1 MFEMPHWEQMFVPAM
16 SLVELFLRGSLI
28 YLGLVVLFR
37 ILPNRQ
43 AGNVGFSDLL
53 LVVLIGD
60 AAQNAMGSE
69 YRSVTEGLLLVSTLI
84 FWDYAVDWLNYHVP
98 WLRPWL
104 VTRPILLIRDGTV
117 QEHNLREELITREE
131 LLSQLRQQGIE
142 RPEQV
147 REAKIESSGKVS
159 VIKAGSKRS
168 RRKNKP

>member
-1 MFEMPHWEQMFVPAM
+1 M
-16 SLVELFLRGSLI
+16 SLAEVFLRGSLI

-60 AAQNAMGSE
+60 AAQNGMGSE
-69 YRSVTEGLLLVSTLI
+69 YHSVTEGLLLVSTLI
-84 FWDYAVDWLNYHVP
+84 FWDYALDWLNYHVP
-98 WLRPWL
+98 GLRLWL

-117 QEHNLREELITREE
+117 QERNLREELITREE
-131 LLSQLRQQGIE
+131 LVSQLRQQGIE

-147 REAKIESSGKVS
+147 HEAKIESSGKVS
-159 VIKAGSKRS
+159 VIKAESKRS
-168 RRKNKP
+168 RRTKKPRGQAD